1 MKIFLITTH
10 NFTVSEVA
18 LTCEGQVVDVLD
30 DGLGGGLLLPR
41 RGHHGAASCRGAHL
55 EPELSRVVEDS
66 LNRDNIKYFLRGS
79 NIFYS
84 DLSLVLDW
92 L

>member
-1 MKIFLITTH
+1 MKIFLIITIH
-10 NFTVSEVA
+10 IFTVTEAV

-30 DGLGGGLLLPR
+30 DGLGGSLLLPR

-66 LNRDNIKYFLRGS
+66 LNRDNIKYF
-79 NIFYS
+79 
-84 DLSLVLDW
+84 
-92 L
+92 

>member
-1 MKIFLITTH
+1 MIITIH
-10 NFTVSEVA
+10 IITVAEVV

-66 LNRDNIKYFLRGS
+66 LNRDNMKYF
-79 NIFYS
+79 
-84 DLSLVLDW
+84 
-92 L
+92 

>member
-1 MKIFLITTH
+1 MITTH
-10 NFTVSEVA
+10 IFTVSEA
-18 LTCEGQVVDVLD
+18 ELTCEGEVVDVLD

-66 LNRDNIKYFLRGS
+66 LNRDNIKYF
-79 NIFYS
+79 
-84 DLSLVLDW
+84 
-92 L
+92 

>member
-1 MKIFLITTH
+1 MICYI
-10 NFTVSEVA
+10 FTVSEAV